1 MNLLR
6 SLSWLLL
13 PAAAHLSCSGVALA
27 QVAKVEGAW
36 ARPTVAG
43 QSVGGGYLKIAGGAN
58 ADRLLSASAP
68 VAKQTELHTMSMD
81 GDVMRMRPIDAVAV
95 PPRQTVEL
103 KPGGQHL
110 MFVGL
115 AKPLKAGSTF
125 PLTMRF
131 EKAGDITVQVKV
143 ATQAP

>member
-1 MNLLR
+1 MNLVR

-13 PAAAHLSCSGVALA
+13 PAAVQLSCSSEALA
-27 QVAKVEGAW
+27 QAAKVDGAW

-43 QSVGGGYLKIAGGAN
+43 QSVGGGYLKIIGGAN

-68 VAKQTELHTMSMD
+68 VAKQTELHTMTMD
-81 GDVMRMRPIDAVAV
+81 GDVMRMRPVDAVAV
-95 PPRQTVEL
+95 PPRQIVEL
-103 KPGGQHL
+103 KPGGIHL

-115 AKPLKAGSTF
+115 AKPLTTGSTF
-125 PLTMRF
+125 PLTLRF
-131 EKAGDITVQVKV
+131 EKAGDVIVQVKV